1 MADNREVGEDRAS
14 ETQNKRTDNATPSDR
29 RSGLLDIKINLS
41 NPEPTA
47 GSEFTVYVLVTNP
60 FDVPIWPFPPQ
71 VFLPS
76 EVKPSF
82 STEKFQDSIQN
93 LSSLLSQAAKG
104 KVTPAIDDE
113 FRNPLQL
120 KKKLKMKDVLRYLA
134 RRTIKL
140 NEKIVELE
148 KKIDILRKKR
158 KEKVLGKSFVEKQE
172 IFEKD
177 SEFKQLQEEE
187 SIYLKE
193 INSSREEINA
203 LTTQLVI
210 LTGSSAIITDSDL
223 NISNLRV
230 DSKIYVQAKGDVN
243 LKLATT
249 QLVTLNSS
257 LDLGTALQ
265 PGNTVVYSI
274 ALTTTKTLFFRPI
287 QYILQYSINFSFTS
301 IEYEST
307 LHTNTIAQTLTIRAP
322 IFSVMSGAAVGGFA
336 GAFANI
342 LQKIDRISS
351 GNDALAE
358 SWLQLGVTLVV
369 SVILSVMAVVFL
381 ARKSDTQSLVSVE
394 DFWGGL
400 VIGFLVGYTGTSF
413 FDSLAGIDVPAVD
426 VSQFGN

>member
-1 MADNREVGEDRAS
+1 MVENRAPDEDRIS
-14 ETQNKRTDNATPSDR
+14 ETKNNRSNHANTVEH

-93 LSSLLSQAAKG
+93 LSSFLSQAAKG
-104 KVTPAIDDE
+104 KVAPTVDDG
-113 FRNPLQL
+113 FSNPLQL
-120 KKKLKMKDVLRYLA
+120 KKKFRMKDVLRYLA
-134 RRTIKL
+134 RRTIEL
-140 NEKIVELE
+140 DEKIVEIERKLDLLG
-148 KKIDILRKKR
+148 KRKK
-158 KEKVLGKSFVEKQE
+158 EIVDGKSFAEKQE
-172 IFEKD
+172 IFNCNP
-177 SEFKQLQEEE
+177 EFKQLYEEE
-187 SIYLKE
+187 SIYLE
-193 INSSREEINA
+193 GINSIREEINA

-210 LTGSSAIITDSDL
+210 LTGSSAIVTESDL
-223 NISNLRV
+223 NISTLRA

-257 LDLGTALQ
+257 LEPGTALQ

-287 QYILQYSINFSFTS
+287 QYILQYSINFSFTP
-301 IEYEST
+301 IDDESV

-322 IFSVMSGAAVGGFA
+322 IFSVMSGAAVGGFT
-336 GAFANI
+336 GAFANM
-342 LQKIDRISS
+342 LQKLDRMSS
-351 GNDALAE
+351 TDTLTGG
-358 SWLQLGVTLVV
+358 WLPLGVTLVV

-413 FDSLAGIDVPAVD
+413 FDSLAGIGSPTMDFPKL
-426 VSQFGN
+426 SN